1 MLMMLCKCVTN
12 EIKKVLRPDN
22 MGSLKNARADKRRA
36 KAGAVDMCCCVGDF
50 LSCLCGLG
58 LSPMRRCATNK
69 RASVHNTP
77 WDTHLLLLLLPYLHA
92 CPCLTANGRPVC
104 ATTE

>member
-36 KAGAVDMCCCVGDF
+36 KLA
-50 LSCLCGLG
+50 L
-58 LSPMRRCATNK
+58 
-69 RASVHNTP
+69 
-77 WDTHLLLLLLPYLHA
+77 
-92 CPCLTANGRPVC
+92 
-104 ATTE
+104 